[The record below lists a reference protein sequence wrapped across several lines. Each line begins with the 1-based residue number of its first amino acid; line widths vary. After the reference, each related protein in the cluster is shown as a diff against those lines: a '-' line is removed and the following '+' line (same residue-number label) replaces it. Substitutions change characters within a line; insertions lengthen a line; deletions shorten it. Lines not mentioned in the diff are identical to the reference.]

1 MGWGIKSLGQTQWL
15 WLLLYGTT
23 IYILSTHHSQL
34 LPLLVFLIVL
44 IYWRFVWN
52 EVSFSIISLSREFIP
67 QFGII
72 PQVLRGRGS
81 KRAEEFFSSID
92 TMPMGKLYTL
102 SPLYL
107 RFLLRKTV
115 DLEFR
120 YHCLLG
126 WAWPSAEVRA
136 NQSREAKGMRGSFV
150 QRPCFCWRVMLAK
163 LLAMFL
169 DQIFQNVLCQE
180 NFLWLSP
187 KDSFT

>member
-1 MGWGIKSLGQTQWL
+1 M
-15 WLLLYGTT
+15 TT
-23 IYILSTHHSQL
+23 IYIPSTHQSQL
-34 LPLLVFLIVL
+34 LPLLVLLIVFT
-44 IYWRFVWN
+44 YWRFVWN
-52 EVSFSIISLSREFIP
+52 EASFSIICLSREFIP

-81 KRAEEFFSSID
+81 KRAKEFFSSTD
-92 TMPMGKLYTL
+92 TMPVGKLHTL

-120 YHCLLG
+120 SHSLLG
-126 WAWPSAEVRA
+126 RAWPSAEVRA

-150 QRPCFCWRVMLAK
+150 QWPCFCWRVTLAK
-163 LLAMFL
+163 SLAMFL
-169 DQIFQNVLCQE
+169 DQILQNVLCQE